1 MRGPLHYQWNQH
13 FGVYVYLSGE
23 SLTIP
28 ANILTQLPA
37 SPAISA
43 GGFSIVTR
51 GVLSVGLSGN
61 GVRVTASGLDYFLV
75 SDNTTTS
82 VTTQYQ

>member
-1 MRGPLHYQWNQH
+1 
-13 FGVYVYLSGE
+13 
-23 SLTIP
+23 
-28 ANILTQLPA
+28 LTQLPA